1 MKQFRGALLLTI
13 TALIWGTAFVAQSLG
28 MDHLGPFAF
37 NGVRNFI
44 AALALLPV
52 LLFMQRKAPKK
63 TQTDEER
70 KQSRKTLW
78 VGGVLCTP
86 LGAGLSVL
94 IRLMAARTERKAQK
108 EAV

>member
-1 MKQFRGALLLTI
+1 
-13 TALIWGTAFVAQSLG
+13 

-70 KQSRKTLW
+70 KQSRKDP
-78 VGGVLCTP
+78 VGGRRRCGG
-86 LGAGLSVL
+86 LGTCRGL
-94 IRLMAARTERKAQK
+94 
-108 EAV
+108 

>member
-44 AALALLPV
+44 AALALFARAAV
-52 LLFMQRKAPKK
+52 YAA
-63 TQTDEER
+63 
-70 KQSRKTLW
+70 QSAEKNAD
-78 VGGVLCTP
+78 G
-86 LGAGLSVL
+86 
-94 IRLMAARTERKAQK
+94 
-108 EAV
+108 

>member
-52 LLFMQRKAPKK
+52 LLFMPRKGGRREKAEP
-63 TQTDEER
+63 QDP
-70 KQSRKTLW
+70 
-78 VGGVLCTP
+78 VGGRRAVR
-86 LGAGLSVL
+86 LGACRGL
-94 IRLMAARTERKAQK
+94 
-108 EAV
+108 

>member
-52 LLFMQRKAPKK
+52 LLFMQCKAPKK
-63 TQTDEER
+63 NADGRREKAEPQDP
-70 KQSRKTLW
+70 
-78 VGGVLCTP
+78 VGGRRAVWH
-86 LGAGLSVL
+86 GACRGL
-94 IRLMAARTERKAQK
+94 
-108 EAV
+108 

>member
-70 KQSRKTLW
+70 AEPQDP
-78 VGGVLCTP
+78 VGGRRAVR
-86 LGAGLSVL
+86 LGACRGL
-94 IRLMAARTERKAQK
+94 
-108 EAV
+108 

>member
-63 TQTDEER
+63 NADGRREKAEPQDP
-70 KQSRKTLW
+70 
-78 VGGVLCTP
+78 VGGRRAVR
-86 LGAGLSVL
+86 LGACRGL
-94 IRLMAARTERKAQK
+94 
-108 EAV
+108 

>member
-52 LLFMQRKAPKK
+52 LLFMQR
-63 TQTDEER
+63 
-70 KQSRKTLW
+70 
-78 VGGVLCTP
+78 
-86 LGAGLSVL
+86 
-94 IRLMAARTERKAQK
+94 
-108 EAV
+108 

>member
-63 TQTDEER
+63 TQTDEP
-70 KQSRKTLW
+70 QDP
-78 VGGVLCTP
+78 VGGRRAVR
-86 LGAGLSVL
+86 LGTCRGL
-94 IRLMAARTERKAQK
+94 
-108 EAV
+108 

>member
-78 VGGVLCTP
+78 VGGALCGVGTCR
-86 LGAGLSVL
+86 GL
-94 IRLMAARTERKAQK
+94 
-108 EAV
+108 

>member
-44 AALALLPV
+44 AALGAFARAAV
-52 LLFMQRKAPKK
+52 YAA
-63 TQTDEER
+63 
-70 KQSRKTLW
+70 QSAEKNAD
-78 VGGVLCTP
+78 G
-86 LGAGLSVL
+86 
-94 IRLMAARTERKAQK
+94 
-108 EAV
+108 